1 MNINTYGYM
10 RVSSADQ
17 NEDRQKIELLTWGV
31 PAGNLFCDKL
41 SGKNFSRP
49 EYQKL
54 KTLLKKGDL
63 LVVKSIDRFGRN
75 YLQIQEEWRYITK
88 KLEADIVIIDM
99 PLLDTRR
106 DKDLL
111 GTLISDIVLQ
121 LLSYVAETERQYIH
135 QRQAEGIAAA
145 KLRGVRFG
153 RPVIPLPK
161 NFKEIYL
168 RWKAGEISLS
178 EAADHTNMSK
188 NQFKWAARKHRGFN
202 RRS

>member
-63 LVVKSIDRFGRN
+63 LVVKSIDRLGRN

-88 KLEADIVIIDM
+88 KLDAPFRHPKRQGFAGDADF
-99 PLLDTRR
+99 R
-106 DKDLL
+106 
-111 GTLISDIVLQ
+111 
-121 LLSYVAETERQYIH
+121 H
-135 QRQAEGIAAA
+135 CAAA
-145 KLRGVRFG
+145 FVLCGGNGTAVYSPAPG
-153 RPVIPLPK
+153 
-161 NFKEIYL
+161 
-168 RWKAGEISLS
+168 
-178 EAADHTNMSK
+178 
-188 NQFKWAARKHRGFN
+188 
-202 RRS
+202 

>member
-1 MNINTYGYM
+1 M

-63 LVVKSIDRFGRN
+63 LVVKSIDRLGRN

-111 GTLISDIVLQ
+111 GTLISDICAPSFCPMWLKRNGSIFTSARLRASQ
-121 LLSYVAETERQYIH
+121 PPSS
-135 QRQAEGIAAA
+135 AACG
-145 KLRGVRFG
+145 LDG
-153 RPVIPLPK
+153 L
-161 NFKEIYL
+161 
-168 RWKAGEISLS
+168 
-178 EAADHTNMSK
+178 
-188 NQFKWAARKHRGFN
+188 
-202 RRS
+202 